1 MANYLGP
8 IGLQYLWNKIKG
20 YANITVQSGVTSIN
34 IGGNSVAIPE
44 SGSDVD
50 VNYDTT
56 NDKLTKTIDGT
67 TTDIV
72 TAATIVSD
80 GGALLS
86 SAKGAANG
94 VCPLDANQKVPA
106 ANLPS
111 YVDDVI
117 EAYPRAGQ
125 TALSS
130 TWLATGSA
138 SGTVITPETGK
149 IYVLMTATTDYTA
162 NSEFRWGG
170 SAYVKINDG
179 GSSEMSTD
187 EMDTITNNWA

>member
-8 IGLQYLWNKIKG
+8 VGLQYLWNKIKS

-34 IGGNSVAIPE
+34 IGGNSVSIPE
-44 SGSDVD
+44 SGAEVD

-56 NDKLTKTIDGT
+56 NGKLTKTVDGT
-67 TTDIV
+67 ATDIV
-72 TAATIVSD
+72 TAASIVSD
-80 GGALLS
+80 GGGLLS
-86 SAKGAANG
+86 SAKGAVNG
-94 VCPLDANQKVPA
+94 VCPLDSNQKVPA

-125 TALSS
+125 TALSG
-130 TWLATGSA
+130 TWLATESA

-149 IYVLMTATTDYTA
+149 IYVLMTATDDYSA

-179 GSSEMSTD
+179 GSSEMTTD
-187 EMDTITNNWA
+187 EMDTITNNWS